1 VLLEMN
7 GQAMPPLGP
16 PGSSGT
22 MKLSRNDLRQ
32 APGGNSRP

>member
-32 APGGNSRP
+32 ATGGNSRP